1 MKSIVCLLV
10 VVSACGKD
18 ETSSKSA
25 RGRGPVKFPVDVMTV
40 EARPVEYAIRAV
52 GTVDVFERVQ
62 VTASVSGAVE
72 KVSFQAGQVVK
83 VGEVLATIE
92 PARYSLAARQ
102 ASAAVDRAKAA
113 LADAEAGLA
122 RRVDAD
128 KANPGL
134 IPGEEIET
142 WRTKVATAKADL
154 AERQVARDRAGLDLR
169 DAYVRAPIAGEL
181 QTRTVETG
189 QYVQPGVV
197 IATMVRRDP
206 LQLKFAVPELDAG
219 PLASAKDVSFT
230 IEGSTATY
238 HALIKHVAAV
248 ADAASRTVF
257 VTAEI
262 DDPKKAELR
271 AGGFAQVSVPI
282 AGGGSAP
289 VIPETAV
296 RPSERGFLTYIVDGE
311 TARERIV
318 ELGLRTP
325 DGLVEVKSGL
335 AVGDKLVVRG
345 AEALREGALVKIGGT
360 PPGKPGAGSGAG
372 SGSGSGPKSP

>member
-62 VTASVSGAVE
+62 VTARVSGAVE